1 MLPLLPPKV
10 YVQPATFT
18 QAVPPRPKVVGE
30 LLRPEIFAP
39 TLVPF
44 PGVTLIGAMLTVAAV
59 FTVKLCVTTA
69 AAE

>member
-1 MLPLLPPKV
+1 
-10 YVQPATFT
+10 
-18 QAVPPRPKVVGE
+18 